1 MSIYLVD
8 NSQMTKRTAN
18 TPYHHGHL
26 RPALL
31 TAAFALLDRSGLE
44 SVTIRAVARDIGVA
58 HSAPANHFKDRKA
71 LLTAMA
77 TAVFADLGGAVAAEL
92 APNSSTSKPKD
103 RRGRIGVFAETLITF
118 GLSHPHRYRL
128 LWRRDCLDDTDVGL
142 QNGMDRIYD
151 ALLLELG
158 ARDTGRSEETDAI
171 ALWSMLHGYI
181 SMRLDGNLIA
191 KTDRVSGVA
200 RRKAIV
206 DVLFDGIGDAP

>member
-1 MSIYLVD
+1 
-8 NSQMTKRTAN
+8 MTKRTAN

-31 TAAFALLDRSGLE
+31 SAAFTLIDQSGVDG
-44 SVTIRAVARDIGVA
+44 VTIRAVAREIGVA

-77 TAVFADLGGAVAAEL
+77 TEVFGDLGKVITAQLVD
-92 APNSSTSKPKD
+92 NSNTPKPKD
-103 RRGRIGVFAETLITF
+103 RRARVGVFAETLINF

-128 LWRRDCLDDTDVGL
+128 LWRRDCLDDTDADL
-142 QNGMDRIYD
+142 QNGMDQVYD
-151 ALLLELG
+151 ALLGELG
-158 ARDTGRSEETDAI
+158 ASETGRSDETDAI

-191 KTDRVSGVA
+191 KSDSVSGIA
-200 RRKAIV
+200 RHQAIV
-206 DVLFDGIGDAP
+206 DALFDGIGGGS